1 MSAWAALSQ
10 LGVDT
15 PMVGNSDH
23 TLPPYCDYFLVATGA
38 GLMTGAGA
46 GGVGAAA
53 TTIGVGLGTGLPAF
67 FMFF

>member
-1 MSAWAALSQ
+1 
-10 LGVDT
+10 
-15 PMVGNSDH
+15 MVGNSDH